1 MLGFFKRSKDQLRVL
16 PAEEPK
22 PNLQSVLI
30 WVDESYR
37 DPVSRVV
44 RALALE
50 EAYRDTGLRE
60 VHLVCPTIGLFTHEA
75 SQRGINVSTPD
86 HEAPPLTLADTIQQ
100 LQPDIV
106 VADLLNPP
114 VAFPRTAGDKRLLF
128 VLLCDRF
135 HETALGADMVILP
148 GCHPAPTF
156 ESLRLQ
162 PSRLA
167 DCLHGWDVV
176 PLPKLYEE
184 EASSNTSTSCI
195 VALSSDEFV
204 DHMLPLEQTLKT
216 VFKQSLSLL
225 DDSANGLPDKL
236 KGLFDPKKTCDRE
249 STLKDRRDMID
260 QANVVL
266 THTGPHM
273 YEFLARGKNVILYT
287 TSESE
292 WTTAQWMQSQLG
304 GVMAFNA
311 RKKEG
316 DELDSQLKSVL
327 DAPEIQK
334 RAENNAEP
342 IIKKNGAAHIASLTM
357 DRWFQL
363 VQ

>member
-44 RALALE
+44 RVLALE

-75 SQRGINVSTPD
+75 GQRGINVSTPD

-114 VAFPRTAGDKRLLF
+114 VAFPRTAGDKPLLF

-135 HETALGADMVILP
+135 HETALSADMVILP
-148 GCHPAPTF
+148 GCHPAPRF

-167 DCLHGWDVV
+167 DCLHGLDVV

-184 EASSNTSTSCI
+184 EVSSNSSTSCM
-195 VALSSDEFV
+195 VALASEEFM
-204 DHMLPLEQTLKT
+204 DHMASLEQTLKNA
-216 VFKQSLSLL
+216 FKQPLFLL
-225 DDSANGLPDKL
+225 DDRANGLPDKL
-236 KGLFDPKKTCDRE
+236 KGLFEPKTTCNRE
-249 STLKDRRDMID
+249 STLKDRLHMID
-260 QANVVL
+260 QANVVM
-266 THTGPHM
+266 THTGPHI
-273 YEFLARGKNVILYT
+273 YEFLARGKAVILYA
-287 TSESE
+287 TSDSE
-292 WTTAQWMQSQLG
+292 WTTAQWLQSQLD
-304 GVMAFNA
+304 GVTAFDA

-316 DELDSQLKSVL
+316 SDMESRLKNVL
-327 DAPEIQK
+327 DDPEFQK
-334 RAENNAEP
+334 QTKNKTEL
-342 IIKKNGAAHIASLTM
+342 IIKENGAVRIATLTM
-357 DRWFQL
+357 NRWFQL
-363 VQ
+363 AQ